1 MMRTRTPK
9 GLKILLFVTIIAAFI
24 LISSLC
30 LYLFEKDNQPNAFG
44 SIGSAMQYVLIT
56 LTTVGYGDAT
66 PLTFGGIVITILTA
80 LIGTLVGIAFWI
92 WIVFSIV
99 FRIFF
104 RNKEGGHSPK
114 LEMRGKF
121 EKQIRN

>member
-1 MMRTRTPK
+1 MMRTRTHK
-9 GLKILLFVTIIAAFI
+9 GLKILLFVTIFAAFI

-30 LYLFEKDNQPNAFG
+30 LYLFEKDNQPNEFG

-56 LTTVGYGDAT
+56 FTTVGYENAT
-66 PLTFGGIVITILTA
+66 PLTFGGIVITFLTA

-99 FRIFF
+99 FKIFF
-104 RNKEGGHSPK
+104 RHKKGAHSPK
-114 LEMRGKF
+114 LEMRG
-121 EKQIRN
+121 

>member
-1 MMRTRTPK
+1 MRTRTHK
-9 GLKILLFVTIIAAFI
+9 GLKILLFVSIIAAYI

-30 LYLFEKDNQPNAFG
+30 IYFFEKDNQPNAFG

-56 LTTVGYGDAT
+56 FTTIGYDGAT
-66 PLTFGGIVITILTA
+66 PLTTGGIVITLLTA
-80 LIGTLVGIAFWI
+80 LIGTLVSIAFWI

-104 RNKEGGHSPK
+104 RNKRGGHSPK
-114 LEMRGKF
+114 LEM
-121 EKQIRN
+121 